1 MKHDHDGE
9 AGVVYGHSAGE
20 QPFLSSG
27 LPPKQGLYDPAYEKD
42 ACGVGFV
49 VNIKGKKGI
58 RLHGANHMLEIS
70 DKVQF
75 FTSSPVL
82 FNGNLETLA
91 PKSVSQEFNERPHG
105 SFDQEVLLV
114 NVDDTP
120 AVGVAFELLR
130 DDGNMAGKSAEDGST
145 QLQKSTG
152 MDSYIIRYKGE
163 LP

>member
-1 MKHDHDGE
+1 MFTLHTARPSDFAAQEPHLLKPVFLQRPNFFPTTHISLSRPSY
-9 AGVVYGHSAGE
+9 AGAQDSTG
-20 QPFLSSG
+20 Q
-27 LPPKQGLYDPAYEKD
+27 QGS
-42 ACGVGFV
+42 V
-49 VNIKGKKGI
+49 

-91 PKSVSQEFNERPHG
+91 PKSVSQEFNERPHS

-114 NVDDTP
+114 NADDTP

-145 QLQKSTG
+145 QRQKSTG
-152 MDSYIIRYKGE
+152 MDSYVIRYKGE